1 MTLRMGTYSK
11 KVILHAGATDEAVG
25 ATLVLDP
32 EGNSA
37 AQENIEGAFESL
49 VVQITGVTT
58 GVIEFQANV
67 DGSTWASV
75 SLTDMD
81 DNSTESSSVTNAN
94 GLFILKNCKGLAQ
107 FRANVTTHTTGT
119 FVITAMAG

>member
-1 MTLRMGTYSK
+1 MGLRMGTYSS
-11 KVILHAGATDEAVG
+11 KVVLHAGATTEAVG
-25 ATLVLDP
+25 ETFVLNP
-32 EGNSA
+32 EGNSTE
-37 AQENIEGAFESL
+37 QENIEGAFETL
-49 VVQITGVTT
+49 VVQITGVTA
-58 GVIEFQANV
+58 GVIAFQANV
-67 DGSTWASV
+67 DGTNWASV

-81 DNSTESSSVTNAN
+81 DNSTESATVTNAN

>member
-1 MTLRMGTYSK
+1 MGLRMGTYSK
-11 KVILHAGATDEAVG
+11 KVVLHAGATDEAVG
-25 ATLVLDP
+25 AIIVLDP
-32 EGNSA
+32 SGNTSER
-37 AQENIEGAFESL
+37 ENIEGAFESL

-58 GVIEFQANV
+58 GVIEFQGNLDGAN
-67 DGSTWASV
+67 WASV

-81 DNSTESSSVTNAN
+81 DNSTESPTVTDAN

-119 FVITAMAG
+119 FVITAMAA